1 MNEIKFYKFM
11 KIFYEIFPRKDE
23 TYIMFNNIE
32 YILSLKN
39 LNYEKVELSFL
50 NPETLMKYHKILTF
64 SDIIDLKIR
73 DQNTINNKY
82 ISYNDIVQDFFDK
95 ININNKSNKIQFKI
109 FENIKEKE
117 IKFNFFFEKTN
128 INSDIILENTKIEHE
143 DIYSILFRQ
152 ILILLSKVKNLEIEV
167 KSLIEKKNVID
178 LDTMKSK
185 LVFNMK
191 DLTKR
196 INNMESEIQE
206 IKNFNQ
212 NLIHYKLEEVSKIE
226 TGNILA
232 KVDILPNSKQ
242 IISIGDNIYLWKNN
256 KQKQNLNKT
265 PITNTKYFNCI
276 SIKDENHFVTSKD
289 SSIQIWEYDINESKM
304 KKEKIFKCKEI
315 DFYRVNTFFDDFK
328 LDSEDKIVDIYYR
341 KKIKNPSLIV
351 FLLSGDIQLIEFK
364 DTDFKCLSHIY
375 NEKITL
381 VNQKIE
387 YKYTKLNGGYLLEDK
402 NILIGISNSEDGTI
416 FWNLKNNYKL
426 FNIKEAKCNYKNAIC
441 ALNDD
446 KIILGGGNKKKDRIK
461 IISISKQKIIHT
473 IDGIGDECTAI
484 YCLSKAN
491 LFLIAQNKKIILY
504 DIENYNAIK
513 TIDYDT
519 RINGFIELNNENIIS
534 YDYMGNIIIWKI
546 TNSIDLNI
554 FFK

>member
-82 ISYNDIVQDFFDK
+82 ISYNDIVKDFFDK

-196 INNMESEIQE
+196 INNMEYEIQE

-289 SSIQIWEYDINESKM
+289 SSIQIWEYDINESKN

>member
-50 NPETLMKYHKILTF
+50 NPETLMKYQKILTF

-73 DQNTINNKY
+73 DGNYINITP
-82 ISYNDIVQDFFDK
+82 ISYDDIVQAFFDK
-95 ININNKSNKIQFKI
+95 ININNKSNNIQFKI

-128 INSDIILENTKIEHE
+128 INSDIILQNTKIEHE

-152 ILILLSKVKNLEIEV
+152 ILILMSKVTNLQMEV
-167 KSLIEKKNVID
+167 KSLIEKKNDID
-178 LDTMKSK
+178 YDTMKSK
-185 LVFNMK
+185 LVLNMK

-196 INNMESEIQE
+196 INNMEYEIQE
-206 IKNFNQ
+206 IKMFNQ
-212 NLIHYKLEEVSKIE
+212 NFIHYKLEEISNVKA
-226 TGNILA
+226 GNILA
-232 KVDILPNSKQ
+232 EVDILPNSKQ

-256 KQKQNLNKT
+256 EQKQNLNKT
-265 PITNTKYFNCI
+265 PINNRDFFNCI

-289 SSIQIWEYDINESKM
+289 SSIQIWEYDINESKNND
-304 KKEKIFKCKEI
+304 EKLFKCKEI
-315 DFYRVNTFFDDFK
+315 DFNRVNTIFDDFK

-341 KKIKNPSLIV
+341 KKKKNPSLIV

-375 NEKITL
+375 NEKIT
-381 VNQKIE
+381 VENEKIE
-387 YKYTKLNGGYLLEDK
+387 YNYTKLNGGYLLEDK

-446 KIILGGGNKKKDRIK
+446 KIILGGGYKKKDRIK

-504 DIENYNAIK
+504 DIENYNAIN
-513 TIDYDT
+513 TIDYHT
-519 RINGFIELNNENIIS
+519 KINGFIELNNENIIS
-534 YDYMGNIIIWKI
+534 YSVDGNIIKWKI
-546 TNSIDLNI
+546 TNSFD
-554 FFK
+554 F

>member
-82 ISYNDIVQDFFDK
+82 ISYNDIVKDFFDK

-196 INNMESEIQE
+196 INNMEYEIQE

-265 PITNTKYFNCI
+265 PITNRKYFNCI

>member
-82 ISYNDIVQDFFDK
+82 ISYNDIVKDFFDK

-196 INNMESEIQE
+196 INNMEYEIQE

-265 PITNTKYFNCI
+265 PITNRKYFNCI

-441 ALNDD
+441 VLNDV
-446 KIILGGGNKKKDRIK
+446 LKKQNIK
-461 IISISKQKIIHT
+461 MQFVH
-473 IDGIGDECTAI
+473 
-484 YCLSKAN
+484 
-491 LFLIAQNKKIILY
+491 
-504 DIENYNAIK
+504 
-513 TIDYDT
+513 
-519 RINGFIELNNENIIS
+519 
-534 YDYMGNIIIWKI
+534 
-546 TNSIDLNI
+546 
-554 FFK
+554 

>member
-23 TYIMFNNIE
+23 TYIMFSNIE